1 MLSTILLLLALW
13 TLSAVVVLALAQLL
27 GRLTTPVVPEAEP
40 HAAVRPSGTVVALV
54 PRARNELQRAA

>member
-13 TLSAVVVLALAQLL
+13 TASVVVVLALARLL
-27 GRLTTPVVPEAEP
+27 GRLTTPVVTEERAPE
-40 HAAVRPSGTVVALV
+40 AVRPPGNVVPLV